1 MNTPKGRP
9 PFSIFEWASAQALKA
24 GKPPMAEP
32 GPGPSSI
39 PEPIPF
45 PEPQPCPTPSP
56 STEPIVSM
64 RTLRLSGTIPPE
76 TWNRLGTKIL
86 PKLRSGTDL
95 KIGLDFEVSLP
106 ADAAN
111 ALAVEVRQILQE
123 LGLSQSVNVE

>member
-1 MNTPKGRP
+1 
-9 PFSIFEWASAQALKA
+9 
-24 GKPPMAEP
+24 
-32 GPGPSSI
+32 
-39 PEPIPF
+39 
-45 PEPQPCPTPSP
+45 
-56 STEPIVSM
+56 M